1 MRSWGWGLCD
11 GISALIRRGGLSL
24 PLSTMRGH
32 SKKAAVWK
40 LGGEFS
46 PEPDGG
52 GAVRGSTL
60 TETHLP
66 WPGTIVTICVSYFTT
81 GGPRKEHRANKP
93 PLTGRVQEKSKG
105 DSMCPTTSHN
115 PSRWHPSWLSN
126 PCTTRKDSESEW
138 LVEYNPETNPITIKP
153 KTVSHVAE
161 QSFRVPL
168 PYWAPPGHHF
178 PIKSLALSANVSPWR
193 INFWVLAHF
202 WALEGGPPSCSST
215 TTSDFQPPKLWPK
228 KKKNLLAKS
237 PSLWYFVM
245 AAQID

>member
-32 SKKAAVWK
+32 SKKTAVWK
-40 LGGEFS
+40 LGREFS

-60 TETHLP
+60 TETRP
-66 WPGTIVTICVSYFTT
+66 SWPGTIVTICVSYFTT
-81 GGPRKEHRANKP
+81 GGPRKEHRTNKP

-115 PSRWHPSWLSN
+115 PSPWHPSWLRN

-138 LVEYNPETNPITIKP
+138 LVKDNPATNPITIRP

-168 PYWAPPGHHF
+168 TYCSPPGHHF

-202 WALEGGPPSCSST
+202 WALEGGPPPATVPLPQTSSLQNC
-215 TTSDFQPPKLWPK
+215 DK
-228 KKKNLLAKS
+228 KKKKS
-237 PSLWYFVM
+237 VG
-245 AAQID
+245 